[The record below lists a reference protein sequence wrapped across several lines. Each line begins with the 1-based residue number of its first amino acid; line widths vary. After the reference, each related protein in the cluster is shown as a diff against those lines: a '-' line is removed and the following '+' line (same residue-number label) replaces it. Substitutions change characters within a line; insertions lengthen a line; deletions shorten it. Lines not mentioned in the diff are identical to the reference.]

1 MWCRRAPSGGSA
13 GPLPG
18 PLRRAALKVIIK
30 TVSGYCLS
38 ICLARWQASGRR
50 HRPHGRGLREGYAAG
65 LPPPPTTCCPSG
77 VLPLRLPA
85 TPSSCYPQP
94 RPLPTSRRICLGAA
108 EGSTRALKLLTRR
121 PGPHSPSRSPGPS
134 STSTSIGLLHKDRG
148 HQNCLFPP
156 GCLERGVGTAGMAN
170 QDMHASTPSL
180 AAVVMGCQ
188 YESPTT
194 SMWWGCIGVVKFPQ
208 ANLWPRID
216 SELQFGCATQPWPGT
231 SSPLPLASATTEN
244 PPRQVLVWSF
254 DP

>member
-148 HQNCLFPP
+148 HQNCL
-156 GCLERGVGTAGMAN
+156 
-170 QDMHASTPSL
+170 
-180 AAVVMGCQ
+180 
-188 YESPTT
+188 
-194 SMWWGCIGVVKFPQ
+194 
-208 ANLWPRID
+208 LWPRID